1 MRFTKIPFR
10 LYLIQKHLFS
20 QEVLHMPGFVTHY
33 VFGLNAYKN
42 LPDPDIKRIIKE
54 RRNAFSLGLQ
64 GPDLFFYF
72 MPSSLGFKP
81 NIANI
86 MHKKRTGD
94 FFRSLIDAVSIF
106 DKKKDYEI
114 AYAYI
119 QGFMGHYLLDTTMHP
134 YVYSRVGTS
143 VSKQTLGIHFGLET
157 DIDREVLMHYKGVRQ
172 NDFSHVSV
180 ISLSKREK
188 NIIAR
193 LLNSAI
199 LKTYGI
205 TITTTLIK
213 ASIVSFGIESIL
225 LSDPKMTKHRLI
237 SFIENH
243 TLGYGLVSPLLVNE
257 CRHSEDP
264 CNEAHREWVNP
275 WEPSMRGTSSVFEML
290 DSLQNKYV
298 RYMEGMDRAL
308 NDSHDMLQDDS
319 PAILSLLGNNSYS
332 SGFDCRKRIA
342 REP

>member
-1 MRFTKIPFR
+1 
-10 LYLIQKHLFS
+10 
-20 QEVLHMPGFVTHY
+20 MPGFVTHY
-33 VFGLNAYKN
+33 VFGVNAYKKLSN
-42 LPDPDIKRIIKE
+42 PDIKGIIQK
-54 RRNAFSLGLQ
+54 RHNAFSLGLQ
-64 GPDLFFYF
+64 GPDIFFYF

-86 MHKKRTGD
+86 MHKKRTGE
-94 FFRSLIDAVSIF
+94 FFRSLIDGVSIF
-106 DKKKDYEI
+106 DRKKDYEI

-119 QGFMGHYLLDTTMHP
+119 QGFMGHYLLDTNMHP

-157 DIDREVLMHYKGVRQ
+157 DIDREVLMHYKGMKQ
-172 NDFSHVSV
+172 NDFSHLSV
-180 ISLSKREK
+180 ISLNKHEK

-205 TITTTLIK
+205 TITTTVIK
-213 ASIVSFGIESIL
+213 ASMVSFAIESVL
-225 LSDPKMTKHRLI
+225 LMDPNMKKHRFV

-243 TLGYGLVSPLLVNE
+243 TVGYGLVSPLLINE

-264 CNEAHREWVNP
+264 CNEAHNEWVNP
-275 WEPSMRGTSSVFEML
+275 WEPAMRGTSSVFEMM
-290 DSLQNKYV
+290 DSLQNKYAGL
-298 RYMEGMDRAL
+298 MESMDSAL
-308 NDSHDMLQDDS
+308 NDSHNMLQDDN
-319 PAILSLLGNNSYS
+319 PKILALLGNNSYS

>member
-1 MRFTKIPFR
+1 
-10 LYLIQKHLFS
+10 
-20 QEVLHMPGFVTHY
+20 MPGFATHY
-33 VFGLNAYKN
+33 VFGVNAYKR
-42 LPDPDIKRIIKE
+42 LSGTDTKRIIRE

-86 MHKKRTGD
+86 MHKKRTGE
-94 FFRSLIDAVSIF
+94 FFRCLIDAVSVF

-114 AYAYI
+114 AFAYI
-119 QGFMGHYLLDTTMHP
+119 QGFMGHYLLDTHMHP

-143 VSKQTLGIHFGLET
+143 VSKQTLGVHFGLET
-157 DIDREVLMHYKGVRQ
+157 DIDREVLRHYKSVGPS
-172 NDFSHVSV
+172 DFSHISV
-180 ISLSKREK
+180 ISLSKHEK
-188 NIIAR
+188 NIIAL

-205 TITTTLIK
+205 TITPTLIK
-213 ASIVSFGIESIL
+213 ASMVSFAIESVL
-225 LSDPKMTKHRLI
+225 LSDKSMKKHRLI
-237 SFIENH
+237 SFIEKH
-243 TLGYGLVSPLLVNE
+243 TIGYGLVSPLLIND

-264 CNEAHREWVNP
+264 CNEAHSEWVNP
-275 WEPSMRGTSSVFEML
+275 WEPSMRGTSSVFELM
-290 DSLQNKYV
+290 DSLQNKYAEF
-298 RYMEGMDRAL
+298 MESMAL
-308 NDSHDMLQDDS
+308 ALEDSHNMLQDDS
-319 PAILSLLGNNSYS
+319 PKILSLLGNNSYS

>member
-1 MRFTKIPFR
+1 
-10 LYLIQKHLFS
+10 
-20 QEVLHMPGFVTHY
+20 MPGFVTHY
-33 VFGLNAYKN
+33 VFGVNAYKKLSN
-42 LPDPDIKRIIKE
+42 PDIKEIIKK
-54 RRNAFSLGLQ
+54 RHNAFSLGLQ
-64 GPDLFFYF
+64 GPDIFFYF

-86 MHKKRTGD
+86 MHKKRTGE
-94 FFRSLIDAVSIF
+94 FFRSLIDGVSIF
-106 DKKKDYEI
+106 DRKKDYEI

-119 QGFMGHYLLDTTMHP
+119 QGFMGHYLLDTHMHP

-157 DIDREVLMHYKGVRQ
+157 DIDREVLMHYKGMRQ
-172 NDFSHVSV
+172 NDFSHLSV
-180 ISLSKREK
+180 ISLGKHEK

-205 TITTTLIK
+205 TITPTVIK
-213 ASIVSFGIESIL
+213 ASMVSFGIESVL
-225 LSDPKMTKHRLI
+225 LMDPNMKKHRFV

-243 TLGYGLVSPLLVNE
+243 TVGYGLVSPLLINE

-264 CNEAHREWVNP
+264 CNEAHSEWVNP
-275 WEPSMRGTSSVFEML
+275 WEPAMRGTSSVFEMM
-290 DSLQNKYV
+290 DSLQNKYASL
-298 RYMEGMDRAL
+298 MESMDSAL
-308 NDSHDMLQDDS
+308 DDSHNMLQDDN
-319 PAILSLLGNNSYS
+319 PKILALLGNNSYS

>member
-33 VFGLNAYKN
+33 VFGVNAYKN

-54 RRNAFSLGLQ
+54 RKNAFSLGLQ

-225 LSDPKMTKHRLI
+225 LSDPKMTKHRFI

-275 WEPSMRGTSSVFEML
+275 WEPSMRGTASVFEML

-298 RYMEGMDRAL
+298 RYMESMDCAL

-342 REP
+342 REH